1 MCILQSVKI
10 YLNSTLLPPYEKF
23 NFLLL
28 VTPMVSLPF
37 IFMTTD
43 VYMNWVVGIHNFT
56 QDTS

>member
-10 YLNSTLLPPYEKF
+10 YLNSTLLPLYNKF

-28 VTPMVSLPF
+28 VTAMVSLPF

-43 VYMNWVVGIHNFT
+43 VYMNWVVGRYNFT